1 MHKQGIANALSGER
15 LTTKKSPEK
24 EGAIAEWSKALLLRV
39 KLNEN
44 QETPGSPLKYFN
56 LEETLQFKPHHSSSS
71 QLFWFQLSLDVLWND
86 SYFKITD
93 TFQENIEIRIH
104 STSSRSSLTVSYPIT
119 LRAKIR
125 FSKVIKQELGCLR
138 LLVTTLRSHETCKV
152 PNWGHYCWVAG

>member
-1 MHKQGIANALSGER
+1 MHKQGIANALSGEG

-24 EGAIAEWSKALLLRV
+24 EAAIAEWSKALLLRV

-44 QETPGSPLKYFN
+44 QETPGLPLKYFN

-71 QLFWFQLSLDVLWND
+71 KLFWVQLSLDVLCYD

-104 STSSRSSLTVSYPIT
+104 STSSRGSLTISHPFT
-119 LRAKIR
+119 FQPHSDLLQ
-125 FSKVIKQELGCLR
+125 SLGMYGGD
-138 LLVTTLRSHETCKV
+138 
-152 PNWGHYCWVAG
+152 GHC